1 MKTKNE
7 KIPATSD
14 EKKPDVSNENKPD
27 FTDEEKPETKAE
39 NKPEGEWSDMTAL
52 FMHMPG
58 SRAFFEALVKHQ
70 PKSLAE
76 LQAFLG
82 EPGAA
87 GEPEGE
93 REAEKFNIRHST
105 SDIPEGH
112 SAFNNPYSAFSSAL
126 SRSLT
131 MLQGYIAGSGD
142 SPEMLDEVVL
152 RLLTLAFDIARGNIS
167 PEYVKDAIRARSYE
181 KDVAA
186 ARADGE
192 VKGRNMRIS
201 QLMEQEERGKEAIP
215 RLAPSAGTQS
225 RSESIFTLANAAR

>member
-14 EKKPDVSNENKPD
+14 EKKPDVSNKNKPD

-70 PKSLAE
+70 PKTLAE
-76 LQAFLG
+76 LRAFLG
-82 EPGAA
+82 EPGAT

-93 REAEKFNIRHST
+93 RDAEKFNIQHSA
-105 SDIPEGH
+105 SDIPERHTTFHIPH
-112 SAFNNPYSAFSSAL
+112 STFSTAL

-131 MLQGYIAGSGD
+131 MLSGYIAGSGD
-142 SPEMLDEVVL
+142 SPEMLDEAVL

-167 PEYVKDAIRARSYE
+167 PEYVKDAIRACSYE
-181 KDVAA
+181 KDVAS
-186 ARADGE
+186 ARAEGVVE
-192 VKGRNMRIS
+192 GRNTRIS
-201 QLMEQEERGKEAIP
+201 QLMEQDGRGREAVP
-215 RLAPSAGTQS
+215 RLAPSSGTQN
-225 RSESIFTLANAAR
+225 RPESIFTLANSAR